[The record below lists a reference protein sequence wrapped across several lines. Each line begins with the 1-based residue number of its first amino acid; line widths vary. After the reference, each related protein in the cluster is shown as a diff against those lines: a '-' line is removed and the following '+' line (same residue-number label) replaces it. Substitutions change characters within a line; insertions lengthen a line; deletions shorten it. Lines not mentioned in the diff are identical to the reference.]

1 MTRLPINIHR
11 WLALAA
17 GFVLT
22 SSTTYLSAEDWPQWR
37 GTNRD
42 AVWNDS
48 GVVDRFPDDGLTVK
62 WSTPVRGGFAGPAV
76 ADGRVFVLDYQETP
90 GSRTMDG
97 HERLIVLDEETGALL
112 WQQEWPATYRN
123 LQFKFATG
131 PRAVPTVDENRVYTL
146 GAAGML
152 SCFDTETG
160 DLLWRVDAVT
170 DYDSTVPVQGTSQAP
185 IVEGNLLVAAVG
197 GEPDA
202 KVVAFD
208 KVTGDEVWRS
218 LDNISETGYSAPIV
232 IDAGGVRQL
241 ILWHATAITSLN
253 PETGEIYWNQ
263 DFTIGGGM
271 AITTPVRS
279 GRYLVVSQ
287 FFNGS
292 MMLALNPDRPDA
304 RVLWQGRNRGELPD
318 QTDTLHSII
327 STPIVVND
335 HLYGIGSYGELRGI
349 DARNGERV
357 WESDQMNEQ
366 DRWATAYFVRHRDRY
381 FVVNDSGELILAR
394 FKPDGYEELDR
405 THLLRPTTRTR
416 GGISGRYRD
425 RAVLW
430 AHPAFANQHIVV
442 RNDETVVR
450 LSLASTDYQ

>member
-1 MTRLPINIHR
+1 MKRLPMNIHK
-11 WLALAA
+11 WLLLAA

-37 GTNRD
+37 GINRD
-42 AVWNDS
+42 AIWNET
-48 GVVDRFPDDGLTVK
+48 GVVERFPDDGLTVK
-62 WSTPVRGGFAGPAV
+62 WRAPVRGGFAGPAV
-76 ADGRVFVLDYQETP
+76 ADGRVFILDYQETA

-97 HERLIVLDEETGALL
+97 HERLVVFDEETGTVL

-131 PRAVPTVDENRVYTL
+131 PRAVPTVDGNRVYTL

-160 DLLWRVDAVT
+160 ELLWRVDTVT
-170 DYDSTVPVQGTSQAP
+170 DYDATVPVQGTSQAP
-185 IVEGNLLVAAVG
+185 IVEENLLIAAVG

-202 KVVAFD
+202 KVVAFN

-218 LDNISETGYSAPIV
+218 LDNISETGYSAPII
-232 IDAGGVRQL
+232 IDAGGARQL

-253 PETGEIYWNQ
+253 PKTGEIYWNQ

-279 GRYLVVSQ
+279 GRYLAVSQ
-287 FFNGS
+287 FFNGT

-304 RVLWQGRNRGELPD
+304 RMLWKGRNRGELPD
-318 QTDTLHSII
+318 QTDSLHSII
-327 STPIVVND
+327 STPIVVGD

-349 DARNGERV
+349 DATNGERL
-357 WESDQMNEQ
+357 WESAQMNEQ

-394 FKPDGYEELDR
+394 FNPDGYEEIDR
-405 THLLRPTTRTR
+405 TRLLRPTTRTR

-430 AHPAFANQHIVV
+430 AHPAFANQHVVV

>member
-1 MTRLPINIHR
+1 MKRLPMNIHK
-11 WLALAA
+11 WLLLAA

-22 SSTTYLSAEDWPQWR
+22 GSTTYLSAEDWPQWR
-37 GTNRD
+37 GINRD
-42 AVWNDS
+42 AIWNET
-48 GVVDRFPDDGLTVK
+48 GVVERFPDDGLTVK
-62 WSTPVRGGFAGPAV
+62 WRAPVRGGFAGPAV
-76 ADGRVFVLDYQETP
+76 ADGRVFILDYQETA

-97 HERLIVLDEETGALL
+97 HERLVVFDEETGTVL

-131 PRAVPTVDENRVYTL
+131 PRAVPTVDGNRVYTL

-160 DLLWRVDAVT
+160 ELLWRVDTVT
-170 DYDSTVPVQGTSQAP
+170 DYDATVPVQGTSQAP
-185 IVEGNLLVAAVG
+185 IVEENLLIAAVG

-202 KVVAFD
+202 KVVAFN

-218 LDNISETGYSAPIV
+218 LDNISETGYSAPII
-232 IDAGGVRQL
+232 IDAGGARQL

-253 PETGEIYWNQ
+253 PKTGEIYWNQ
-263 DFTIGGGM
+263 GFTIGGGM

-279 GRYLVVSQ
+279 GRYLAVSQ
-287 FFNGS
+287 FFNGT

-304 RVLWQGRNRGELPD
+304 RMLWKGRNRGELPD
-318 QTDTLHSII
+318 QTDSLHSII
-327 STPIVVND
+327 STPIVVGD

-349 DARNGERV
+349 DATNGERL

-394 FKPDGYEELDR
+394 FNPDGYEEIDR
-405 THLLRPTTRTR
+405 TRLLRPTTRTR

-430 AHPAFANQHIVV
+430 AHPAFANQHVVV

>member
-1 MTRLPINIHR
+1 MKRLPNNIHR

-17 GFVLT
+17 GFVLIT
-22 SSTTYLSAEDWPQWR
+22 TTYLSAEDWPQWR
-37 GTNRD
+37 GINRD

-48 GVVDRFPDDGLTVK
+48 GVIDTFPDEGLTMK
-62 WSTPVRGGFAGPAV
+62 WSAPVRGGFAGPAV

-90 GSRTMDG
+90 ESRTMDG
-97 HERLIVLDEETGALL
+97 HERLVVFDEETGALL

-131 PRAVPTVDENRVYTL
+131 PRAVPTVDEHRVYTL

-160 DLLWRVDAVT
+160 DLLWRVDTVT

-185 IVEGNLLVAAVG
+185 IVEGDLLIAAVG

-304 RVLWQGRNRGELPD
+304 RVLWQGRNRGELPE

-327 STPIVVND
+327 STPIVVD
-335 HLYGIGSYGELRGI
+335 GHLYGIGSYGELRGI

-366 DRWATAYFVRHRDRY
+366 DRWATAYFVRHRNRY

-394 FKPDGYEELDR
+394 FNPDGYEEIDR
-405 THLLRPTTRTR
+405 THLLTPTTRTR
-416 GGISGRYRD
+416 GGVSGRYRD

-430 AHPAFANQHIVV
+430 AHPAFANQHVVV

>member
-1 MTRLPINIHR
+1 MKRLPMNIHK
-11 WLALAA
+11 WLSLAA

-22 SSTTYLSAEDWPQWR
+22 SSTTSLSAEDWPQWR
-37 GTNRD
+37 GINRD
-42 AVWNDS
+42 AIWNET
-48 GVVDRFPDDGLTVK
+48 GVVERFPDDGLTVK
-62 WSTPVRGGFAGPAV
+62 WRAPVRGGFAGPAV
-76 ADGRVFVLDYQETP
+76 ADGRVFVLDYQETA

-97 HERLIVLDEETGALL
+97 HERLVVFDEETGTVL

-131 PRAVPTVDENRVYTL
+131 PRAVPTVDGNRVYTL

-160 DLLWRVDAVT
+160 DLLWRVDTVT
-170 DYDSTVPVQGTSQAP
+170 DYDATVPVQGTSQAP
-185 IVEGNLLVAAVG
+185 IVEENLLIAAVG

-202 KVVAFD
+202 KVVAFN

-218 LDNISETGYSAPIV
+218 LDNISETGYSAPII
-232 IDAGGVRQL
+232 IDAGGARQL

-253 PETGEIYWNQ
+253 PKTGEIYWNQ

-279 GRYLVVSQ
+279 GRYLAVSQ
-287 FFNGS
+287 FFNGT
-292 MMLALNPDRPDA
+292 MMMALNPDRPDA
-304 RVLWQGRNRGELPD
+304 RMLWKGRNRGELPD
-318 QTDTLHSII
+318 QTDSLHSII
-327 STPIVVND
+327 STPIVVGD

-349 DARNGERV
+349 DATNGERL

-394 FKPDGYEELDR
+394 FNPDGYEEIDR
-405 THLLRPTTRTR
+405 TRLLRPTTRTR

-430 AHPAFANQHIVV
+430 AHPAFANQHVVV

>member
-37 GTNRD
+37 GANRD

>member
-1 MTRLPINIHR
+1 MKRLPMNIHK
-11 WLALAA
+11 WLLLAA

-37 GTNRD
+37 GINRD
-42 AVWNDS
+42 AIWNET
-48 GVVDRFPDDGLTVK
+48 GVVERFPDDGLTVK
-62 WSTPVRGGFAGPAV
+62 WRAPVRGGFAGPAV
-76 ADGRVFVLDYQETP
+76 ADGRVFILDYQETA

-97 HERLIVLDEETGALL
+97 HERLVVFDEETGTVL

-131 PRAVPTVDENRVYTL
+131 PRAVPTVDGNRVYTL

-160 DLLWRVDAVT
+160 ELLWRVDTVT
-170 DYDSTVPVQGTSQAP
+170 DYDATVPVQGTSQAP
-185 IVEGNLLVAAVG
+185 IVEENLLIAAVG

-202 KVVAFD
+202 KVVAFN

-218 LDNISETGYSAPIV
+218 LDNISETGYSAPII
-232 IDAGGVRQL
+232 IDAGGARQL

-253 PETGEIYWNQ
+253 PKTGEIYWNQ

-279 GRYLVVSQ
+279 GRYLAVSQ
-287 FFNGS
+287 FFNGT

-304 RVLWQGRNRGELPD
+304 RMLWKGRSRGELPD
-318 QTDTLHSII
+318 QTDSLHSII
-327 STPIVVND
+327 STPIVVGD

-349 DARNGERV
+349 DATNGERL
-357 WESDQMNEQ
+357 WESAQMNEQ

-394 FKPDGYEELDR
+394 FNPDGYEEIDR
-405 THLLRPTTRTR
+405 TRLLRPTTRTR

-430 AHPAFANQHIVV
+430 AHPAFANQHVVV

>member
-152 SCFDTETG
+152 SCFDTDTG

-394 FKPDGYEELDR
+394 FNPDGYEELDR

>member
-1 MTRLPINIHR
+1 MKRLPMNIHK
-11 WLALAA
+11 WLLLAA

-37 GTNRD
+37 GINRD
-42 AVWNDS
+42 AIWNET
-48 GVVDRFPDDGLTVK
+48 GVVERFPDDGLTVK
-62 WSTPVRGGFAGPAV
+62 WRAPVRGGFAGPAV
-76 ADGRVFVLDYQETP
+76 ADGRVFILDYQETA

-97 HERLIVLDEETGALL
+97 HERLVVFDEETGTVL

-131 PRAVPTVDENRVYTL
+131 PRAVPTVDGNRVYTL

-160 DLLWRVDAVT
+160 DLLWRVDTVT
-170 DYDSTVPVQGTSQAP
+170 DYDATVPVQGTSQAP
-185 IVEGNLLVAAVG
+185 IVEENLLIAAVG

-202 KVVAFD
+202 KVVAFN

-218 LDNISETGYSAPIV
+218 LDNISETGYSAPII
-232 IDAGGVRQL
+232 IDAGGARQL

-253 PETGEIYWNQ
+253 PKTGEIYWNQ

-279 GRYLVVSQ
+279 GRYLAVSQ
-287 FFNGS
+287 FFNGT
-292 MMLALNPDRPDA
+292 MMMALNPDRPDA
-304 RVLWQGRNRGELPD
+304 RMLWKGRNRGELPD
-318 QTDTLHSII
+318 QTDSLHSII
-327 STPIVVND
+327 STPIVVGD

-349 DARNGERV
+349 DATNGERL

-394 FKPDGYEELDR
+394 FNPDGYEEIDR
-405 THLLRPTTRTR
+405 TRLLRPTTRTR

-430 AHPAFANQHIVV
+430 AHPAFANQHVVV

>member
-1 MTRLPINIHR
+1 MTRLPTNIHR

-97 HERLIVLDEETGALL
+97 HERLVVLDEETGALL

-160 DLLWRVDAVT
+160 DLLWRVDTVT

-327 STPIVVND
+327 STPIVVDD

>member
-1 MTRLPINIHR
+1 MTRLPTNIHR

-97 HERLIVLDEETGALL
+97 HERLVVLDEETGALL

-327 STPIVVND
+327 STPIVVDD

>member
-1 MTRLPINIHR
+1 MKRLPINIHR

-17 GFVLT
+17 GFVLI

-37 GTNRD
+37 GINRD
-42 AVWNDS
+42 AIWNET
-48 GVVDRFPDDGLTVK
+48 GVVERFPDDGLTVK
-62 WSTPVRGGFAGPAV
+62 WRAPVRGGFAGPAV
-76 ADGRVFVLDYQETP
+76 ADGRVFILDYQETA

-97 HERLIVLDEETGALL
+97 HERLVVFDEETGTVL

-131 PRAVPTVDENRVYTL
+131 PRAVPTVDEHRVYTL

-160 DLLWRVDAVT
+160 DLLWRVDTVT
-170 DYDSTVPVQGTSQAP
+170 DYDATVPVQGTSQAP
-185 IVEGNLLVAAVG
+185 IVEENLLIAAVG

-202 KVVAFD
+202 KVVAFN

-218 LDNISETGYSAPIV
+218 LDNISETGYSAPII
-232 IDAGGVRQL
+232 IDAGGARQL

-253 PETGEIYWNQ
+253 PKTGEIYWNQ

-279 GRYLVVSQ
+279 GRYLAVSQ
-287 FFNGS
+287 FFNGT

-304 RVLWQGRNRGELPD
+304 RMLWKGRNRGELPD
-318 QTDTLHSII
+318 QTDSLHSII
-327 STPIVVND
+327 STPIVVGD

-349 DARNGERV
+349 DATNGERL

-394 FKPDGYEELDR
+394 FNPDGYEEIDR
-405 THLLRPTTRTR
+405 TRLLRPTTRTR

-430 AHPAFANQHIVV
+430 AHPAFANQHVVV

>member
-1 MTRLPINIHR
+1 MKRLPMNIHK
-11 WLALAA
+11 WLSLAA

-22 SSTTYLSAEDWPQWR
+22 SSTTSLSAEDWPQWR
-37 GTNRD
+37 GINRD
-42 AVWNDS
+42 AIWNET
-48 GVVDRFPDDGLTVK
+48 GVVERFPDDGLTVK
-62 WSTPVRGGFAGPAV
+62 WRAPVRGGFAGPAV
-76 ADGRVFVLDYQETP
+76 ADGRVFVLDYQETA

-97 HERLIVLDEETGALL
+97 HERLVVFDEETGTVL

-131 PRAVPTVDENRVYTL
+131 PRAVPTVDGNRVYTL

-160 DLLWRVDAVT
+160 ELLWRVDTVT
-170 DYDSTVPVQGTSQAP
+170 DYDATVPVQGTSQAP
-185 IVEGNLLVAAVG
+185 IVEENLLIAAVG

-202 KVVAFD
+202 KVVAFN

-218 LDNISETGYSAPIV
+218 LDNISETGYSAPII
-232 IDAGGVRQL
+232 IDAGGARQL

-253 PETGEIYWNQ
+253 PKTGEIYWNQ

-279 GRYLVVSQ
+279 GRYLAVSQ
-287 FFNGS
+287 FFNGT

-304 RVLWQGRNRGELPD
+304 RMLWKGRNRGELPD
-318 QTDTLHSII
+318 QTDSLHSII
-327 STPIVVND
+327 STPIVVGD

-349 DARNGERV
+349 DATNGERL

-394 FKPDGYEELDR
+394 FNPDGYEEIDR
-405 THLLRPTTRTR
+405 TRLLRPTTRTR

-430 AHPAFANQHIVV
+430 AHPAFANQHVVV

>member
-1 MTRLPINIHR
+1 MKRLPMNIHK
-11 WLALAA
+11 WLSLAA

-22 SSTTYLSAEDWPQWR
+22 SSTTSLSAEDWPQWR
-37 GTNRD
+37 GINRD
-42 AVWNDS
+42 AIWNET
-48 GVVDRFPDDGLTVK
+48 GVVERFPDDGLTVK
-62 WSTPVRGGFAGPAV
+62 WRAPVRGGFAGPAV
-76 ADGRVFVLDYQETP
+76 ADGRVFVLDYQETA

-97 HERLIVLDEETGALL
+97 HERLVVFDEETGTVL

-131 PRAVPTVDENRVYTL
+131 PRAVPTVDGNRVYTL

-160 DLLWRVDAVT
+160 ELLWRVDTVT
-170 DYDSTVPVQGTSQAP
+170 DYDATVPVQGTSQAP
-185 IVEGNLLVAAVG
+185 IVEENLLIAAVG

-202 KVVAFD
+202 KVVAFN

-218 LDNISETGYSAPIV
+218 LDNISETGYSAPII
-232 IDAGGVRQL
+232 IDAGGARQL

-253 PETGEIYWNQ
+253 PKTGEIYWNQ

-279 GRYLVVSQ
+279 GRYLAVSQ
-287 FFNGS
+287 FFNGT
-292 MMLALNPDRPDA
+292 MMMALNPDRPDA
-304 RVLWQGRNRGELPD
+304 RMLWKGRNR
-318 QTDTLHSII
+318 
-327 STPIVVND
+327 
-335 HLYGIGSYGELRGI
+335 GIGSYGELRGI
-349 DARNGERV
+349 DATNGERL

-394 FKPDGYEELDR
+394 FNPDGYEEIDR
-405 THLLRPTTRTR
+405 TRLLRPTTRTR

-430 AHPAFANQHIVV
+430 AHPAFANQHVVV

>member
-1 MTRLPINIHR
+1 MKRLPINIHR

-17 GFVLT
+17 GFVLI

-37 GTNRD
+37 GINRD

-48 GVVDRFPDDGLTVK
+48 GVIDKFPDDGLTVK
-62 WSTPVRGGFAGPAV
+62 WSAPVRGGFAGPAV

-97 HERLIVLDEETGALL
+97 HERLVVFDEETGALL
-112 WQQEWPATYRN
+112 WQQEWLATYRN
-123 LQFKFATG
+123 LQIKFATG
-131 PRAVPTVDENRVYTL
+131 PRAVPTIDGPRVYTL

-152 SCFDTETG
+152 SCFDTQTG
-160 DLLWRVDAVT
+160 ELVWRVDTVT

-185 IVEGNLLVAAVG
+185 IVEGNLLIAAVG

-232 IDAGGVRQL
+232 IHAGGVRQL

-253 PETGEIYWNQ
+253 PETGEVYWNQ

-327 STPIVVND
+327 STPIVVDD

-357 WESDQMNEQ
+357 WENGQMNEQ

-381 FVVNDSGELILAR
+381 FVVNDSGELLLAR
-394 FKPDGYEELDR
+394 FNPDGYEELDR
-405 THLLRPTTRTR
+405 THLLTPTTRTR
-416 GGISGRYRD
+416 GGVSGRYRD

-430 AHPAFANQHIVV
+430 AHPAFANQHVVV

>member
-1 MTRLPINIHR
+1 MTRLLINIHR

-37 GTNRD
+37 GANRD

-97 HERLIVLDEETGALL
+97 HERLVVLDEETGALL

-160 DLLWRVDAVT
+160 DLLWRVDTVT

>member
-1 MTRLPINIHR
+1 MKRLPMNIHK
-11 WLALAA
+11 WLLLAA

-37 GTNRD
+37 GINRD
-42 AVWNDS
+42 AIWNET
-48 GVVDRFPDDGLTVK
+48 GVVERFPDDGLTVK
-62 WSTPVRGGFAGPAV
+62 WRAPVRGGFAGPAV
-76 ADGRVFVLDYQETP
+76 ADGRVFILDYQETA

-97 HERLIVLDEETGALL
+97 HERLVVFDEETGTVL

-160 DLLWRVDAVT
+160 DLLWRVDTVT

-318 QTDTLHSII
+318 QTGTLHSII
-327 STPIVVND
+327 STPIVVDD
-335 HLYGIGSYGELRGI
+335 HLYGIGSYGELRAI

-394 FKPDGYEELDR
+394 FNPDGYEEIDR
-405 THLLRPTTRTR
+405 TRLLRPTTRTR

-430 AHPAFANQHIVV
+430 AHPAFANQHVVV

>member
-37 GTNRD
+37 GANRD

-160 DLLWRVDAVT
+160 DLLWRVDTVT

-197 GEPDA
+197 GE
-202 KVVAFD
+202 
-208 KVTGDEVWRS
+208 
-218 LDNISETGYSAPIV
+218 
-232 IDAGGVRQL
+232 
-241 ILWHATAITSLN
+241 
-253 PETGEIYWNQ
+253 
-263 DFTIGGGM
+263 
-271 AITTPVRS
+271 
-279 GRYLVVSQ
+279 
-287 FFNGS
+287 
-292 MMLALNPDRPDA
+292 
-304 RVLWQGRNRGELPD
+304 
-318 QTDTLHSII
+318 
-327 STPIVVND
+327 
-335 HLYGIGSYGELRGI
+335 
-349 DARNGERV
+349 
-357 WESDQMNEQ
+357 
-366 DRWATAYFVRHRDRY
+366 
-381 FVVNDSGELILAR
+381 
-394 FKPDGYEELDR
+394 
-405 THLLRPTTRTR
+405 
-416 GGISGRYRD
+416 
-425 RAVLW
+425 
-430 AHPAFANQHIVV
+430 
-442 RNDETVVR
+442 
-450 LSLASTDYQ
+450 

>member
-37 GTNRD
+37 GANRD

-97 HERLIVLDEETGALL
+97 HERLVVFDEETGALL

-152 SCFDTETG
+152 SCFNTETG
-160 DLLWRVDAVT
+160 DLLWRVDTVT

-208 KVTGDEVWRS
+208 KVTGNEVWRS

-253 PETGEIYWNQ
+253 PETGEVYWNQ

-318 QTDTLHSII
+318 QTGTLHSII
-327 STPIVVND
+327 STPIVVDD

>member
-160 DLLWRVDAVT
+160 DLLWRVDTVT

>member
-1 MTRLPINIHR
+1 MKRLPNNIHR

-17 GFVLT
+17 GFVLIT
-22 SSTTYLSAEDWPQWR
+22 TTYLSAEDWPQWR
-37 GTNRD
+37 GINRD

-48 GVVDRFPDDGLTVK
+48 GVIDTFPDEGLTMK
-62 WSTPVRGGFAGPAV
+62 WSAPVRGGFAGPAV

-90 GSRTMDG
+90 ESRTMDG
-97 HERLIVLDEETGALL
+97 HERLVVFDEETGALL

-131 PRAVPTVDENRVYTL
+131 PRAVPTVDERRVYTL

-152 SCFDTETG
+152 SCFDTGTG
-160 DLLWRVDAVT
+160 DLLWRVDTVT

-185 IVEGNLLVAAVG
+185 IVEGDLLIAAVG

-304 RVLWQGRNRGELPD
+304 RVLWQGRNRGELPE

-327 STPIVVND
+327 STPIVVD
-335 HLYGIGSYGELRGI
+335 GHLYGIGSYGELRGI

-394 FKPDGYEELDR
+394 FNPDGYEEIDR
-405 THLLRPTTRTR
+405 THLLTPTTRTR
-416 GGISGRYRD
+416 GGVSGRYRD

-430 AHPAFANQHIVV
+430 AHPAFANQHVVV

>member
-1 MTRLPINIHR
+1 MKRLPNNIHR

-17 GFVLT
+17 GFVLIT
-22 SSTTYLSAEDWPQWR
+22 TTYLSAEDWPQWR
-37 GTNRD
+37 GINRD

-48 GVVDRFPDDGLTVK
+48 GVIDTFPDEGLTMK
-62 WSTPVRGGFAGPAV
+62 WSAPVRGGFAGPAV

-90 GSRTMDG
+90 ESRTMDG
-97 HERLIVLDEETGALL
+97 HERLVVFDEETGALL

-131 PRAVPTVDENRVYTL
+131 PRAVPTVDERRVYTL

-160 DLLWRVDAVT
+160 DLLWRVVTVT

-185 IVEGNLLVAAVG
+185 IVEGDLLIAAVG

-232 IDAGGVRQL
+232 IEAGGVRQL

-253 PETGEIYWNQ
+253 PETGEVYWNQ

-271 AITTPVRS
+271 AITTPVKS

-304 RVLWQGRNRGELPD
+304 RVLWQGRNRGELPE

-327 STPIVVND
+327 STPIVVGD

-357 WESDQMNEQ
+357 WESGQMNEQ

-394 FKPDGYEELDR
+394 FNPDGYEEIDR
-405 THLLRPTTRTR
+405 THLLTPTTRTR
-416 GGISGRYRD
+416 GGVSGRYRD

-430 AHPAFANQHIVV
+430 AHPAFANQHVVV

>member
-22 SSTTYLSAEDWPQWR
+22 SSTTDLSAEDWPQWR

-160 DLLWRVDAVT
+160 DLLWRVDTVT

-394 FKPDGYEELDR
+394 FNPDGYEELDR

>member
-22 SSTTYLSAEDWPQWR
+22 SSTQYLSAEDWPQWR
-37 GTNRD
+37 GANRD

-62 WSTPVRGGFAGPAV
+62 WSMPVRGGFAGPAV

-97 HERLIVLDEETGALL
+97 NERLVVFDEETGALL
-112 WQQEWPATYRN
+112 WQQKWPATYRN

-160 DLLWRVDAVT
+160 DLLWRVDTVT

-327 STPIVVND
+327 STPIVIDD

-357 WESDQMNEQ
+357 WESEQMNEQ

>member
-1 MTRLPINIHR
+1 MKRLPMNIHK
-11 WLALAA
+11 WLLLAA

-37 GTNRD
+37 GINRD
-42 AVWNDS
+42 AIWNET
-48 GVVDRFPDDGLTVK
+48 GVVERFPEDGLTVK
-62 WSTPVRGGFAGPAV
+62 WRAPVRGGFAGPAV
-76 ADGRVFVLDYQETP
+76 ADGRVFILDYQETA

-97 HERLIVLDEETGALL
+97 HERLVVFDEETGTVL

-131 PRAVPTVDENRVYTL
+131 PRAVPTVDEHRVYTL

-160 DLLWRVDAVT
+160 DLLWRVDTVT
-170 DYDSTVPVQGTSQAP
+170 DYDATVPVQGTSQAP
-185 IVEGNLLVAAVG
+185 IVEENLLIAAVG

-202 KVVAFD
+202 KVVAFN
-208 KVTGDEVWRS
+208 KVAGDEVWRS
-218 LDNISETGYSAPIV
+218 LDNISETGYSAPII
-232 IDAGGVRQL
+232 IDAGGARQL

-253 PETGEIYWNQ
+253 PKTGEIYWNQ

-279 GRYLVVSQ
+279 GRYLAVSQ
-287 FFNGS
+287 FFNGT
-292 MMLALNPDRPDA
+292 MMMALNPDRPDA
-304 RVLWQGRNRGELPD
+304 RMLWKGRNRGELPD
-318 QTDTLHSII
+318 QTDSLHSII
-327 STPIVVND
+327 STPIVVGD

-349 DARNGERV
+349 DATNGERL

-394 FKPDGYEELDR
+394 FNPDGYEEIDR
-405 THLLRPTTRTR
+405 TRLLRPTTRTR

-430 AHPAFANQHIVV
+430 AHPAFANQHVVV

>member
-1 MTRLPINIHR
+1 MNIHK
-11 WLALAA
+11 WLSLAA

-22 SSTTYLSAEDWPQWR
+22 SSTTSLSAEDWPQWR
-37 GTNRD
+37 GINRD
-42 AVWNDS
+42 AIWNET
-48 GVVDRFPDDGLTVK
+48 GVVERFPDDGLTVK
-62 WSTPVRGGFAGPAV
+62 WRAPVRGGFAGPAV
-76 ADGRVFVLDYQETP
+76 ADGRVFVLDYQETA

-97 HERLIVLDEETGALL
+97 HERLVVFDEETGTVL

-131 PRAVPTVDENRVYTL
+131 PRAVPTVDGNRVYTL

-160 DLLWRVDAVT
+160 ELLWRVDTVT
-170 DYDSTVPVQGTSQAP
+170 DYDATVPVQGTSQAP
-185 IVEGNLLVAAVG
+185 IVEENLLIAAVG

-202 KVVAFD
+202 KVVAFN

-218 LDNISETGYSAPIV
+218 LDNISETGYSAPII
-232 IDAGGVRQL
+232 IDAGGARQL

-253 PETGEIYWNQ
+253 PKTGEIYWNQ

-279 GRYLVVSQ
+279 GRYLAVSQ
-287 FFNGS
+287 FFNGT

-304 RVLWQGRNRGELPD
+304 RMLWKGRNRGELPD
-318 QTDTLHSII
+318 QTDSLHSII
-327 STPIVVND
+327 STPIVVGD

-349 DARNGERV
+349 DATNGERL

-394 FKPDGYEELDR
+394 FNPDGYEEIDR
-405 THLLRPTTRTR
+405 TRLLRPTTRTR

-430 AHPAFANQHIVV
+430 AHPAFANQHVVV